1 MNYRSR
7 HSQRGLHVFTKV
19 KTCGLVADFVLYSEN
34 DDRALL
40 LEIDGKNAAV
50 LNNEDN
56 DRQTERLLTFRR
68 AGWDVHYY
76 DYLKRYKTDE
86 DVVFSEFTDY
96 ADKFFALI

>member
-1 MNYRSR
+1 MLLCAATLCSLITLFNENS
-7 HSQRGLHVFTKV
+7 LI
-19 KTCGLVADFVLYSEN
+19 ADFDLFSEN

-40 LEIDGKNAAV
+40 IEIDGKNSVV
-50 LNNEDN
+50 LENEDN

-76 DYLKRYKTDE
+76 DYLKRYKTNRE
-86 DVVFSEFTDY
+86 TAFAEFTEY